1 MYIYINVPQPIP
13 PLVPFEIKISD
24 FAWTGEEKNQKVEK
38 KGCGRDRER
47 FIQRPGQK
55 YLMRMFVGGSSFGP
69 RWSSQ
74 LLPIDN
80 PVADVD
86 PLASTVPFVALDPL
100 ATCPFIT
107 GRTGTS
113 FIEVRYKEIVL
124 KLRKSLFRS
133 REINWFPSL
142 LSVQGRHPRKGFVR
156 VISGPLPPPSL
167 ELRYS
172 CHFRVNCIPFFS
184 QWFGPC

>member
-1 MYIYINVPQPIP
+1 MFRSPSLPWFPLKLKYPIS
-13 PLVPFEIKISD
+13 LGLGKKKIRKQRKRD
-24 FAWTGEEKNQKVEK
+24 VEEN
-38 KGCGRDRER
+38 RER